1 VRFYWRAR
9 KTDEHLEGSIKALKD
24 VIAGQATILA
34 PFPFGDGYDDAAIS
48 GTAVRADD
56 TGFPHDPKNAP
67 LPTHFPAFA
76 VVIIPSS
83 RQ

>member
-48 GTAVRADD
+48 GTAARADD
-56 TGFPHDPKNAP
+56 AGFPHDPKYA
-67 LPTHFPAFA
+67 LLLARFPAFSA
-76 VVIIPSS
+76 VS
-83 RQ
+83 RC